1 MSFVGDLR
9 EGVMSR
15 NPIEMPR
22 GPGAH
27 GPNQRVF
34 ISHATEDQPYVR
46 LIDSLLRVHDH
57 YPWWSEQGEGD
68 HEFECEVD
76 RALRYSDALIVMV
89 SEHAARSTWIAREVA
104 RFRSRKIA
112 PHVVPLRLDAVD
124 LACVSPE
131 LDGHRVVDC
140 SDSLHAG
147 FQELLATFG
156 DGTHR
161 SLARGP
167 AAAIDR
173 REGIDRRRSRLSD
186 RMRIGFL
193 VGYCRETGCKP
204 PGEPDLSTASLR
216 RLEAAMLDEASR
228 YEYFDPATQDRL
240 APDRVLEMTIPRV
253 WRGAP
258 IKAQRDI
265 SEFLRDVAED
275 VCDRCDVRRID
286 RRKSTPRA
294 AAGPSARPPLDPTH

>member
-1 MSFVGDLR
+1 
-9 EGVMSR
+9 MSR

-22 GPGAH
+22 GPEAH

-57 YPWWSEQGEGD
+57 HPWWSEQGEGD
-68 HEFECEVD
+68 REFECEVD
-76 RALRYSDALIVMV
+76 RALRYSDALIVLV
-89 SEHAARSTWIAREVA
+89 SEHAAHSTWIAREVA
-104 RFRSRKIA
+104 RFRSRKID
-112 PHVVPLRLDAVD
+112 PQIVPLRLDGVD

-156 DGTHR
+156 DDTQR
-161 SLARGP
+161 SLSRDP
-167 AAAIDR
+167 VAAIDR
-173 REGIDRRRSRLSD
+173 RDDIDRRRSRLTD

-193 VGYCRETGCKP
+193 VGYCRETGCRP
-204 PGEPDLSTASLR
+204 PDEPDLSTASLK
-216 RLEAAMLDEASR
+216 RLETAMLDEASR
-228 YEYFDPATQDRL
+228 YEYFDPATHDRL
-240 APDRVLEMTIPRV
+240 APDRVLEMAIPRV

-258 IKAQRDI
+258 IEAQRDI
-265 SEFLRDVAED
+265 SEFLREVAED
-275 VCDRCDVRRID
+275 VCGHCDVRRID
-286 RRKSTPRA
+286 RRKSSRPSGVRPG
-294 AAGPSARPPLDPTH
+294 AGPRIESTH